1 MVVLNK
7 ILGTTWLLCCASNN
21 QYCIGMLVYK
31 SNFSTAYHY
40 INHIFSHSHNWDVYR
55 YEHRDELRD
64 IEIKEAEKMLR
75 CEDLGYH
82 LYCCPGCGE
91 LKVVHF
97 GCNSRVCTYCGKK
110 FTDRWTDST
119 ARKTFDVKHHHVV
132 LTIPEELR
140 SIFYEDRALLKVL
153 MDCAICTVSDVIE
166 WRLNY
171 KATPRI
177 VVVW

>member
-1 MVVLNK
+1 
-7 ILGTTWLLCCASNN
+7 
-21 QYCIGMLVYK
+21 
-31 SNFSTAYHY
+31 
-40 INHIFSHSHNWDVYR
+40 
-55 YEHRDELRD
+55 
-64 IEIKEAEKMLR
+64 
-75 CEDLGYH
+75 
-82 LYCCPGCGE
+82 
-91 LKVVHF
+91 
-97 GCNSRVCTYCGKK
+97 VCTYCGKK